1 MTHDRQACFVSC
13 FELRE
18 IGEEN
23 WANEEVSNLVVRSLV
38 SEFQVSRYV
47 VRIRLTSRLAIFKV
61 FQKAKSFPER

>member
-1 MTHDRQACFVSC
+1 MTHDTQACFVSY

-38 SEFQVSRYV
+38 SEF
-47 VRIRLTSRLAIFKV
+47 
-61 FQKAKSFPER
+61 

>member
-23 WANEEVSNLVVRSLV
+23 WANEEVSNLVVGSLV
-38 SEFQVSRYV
+38 SEFQVSSYV
-47 VRIRLTSRLAIFKV
+47 V
-61 FQKAKSFPER
+61 